1 MERCNFKNVRL
12 LIGEPNE
19 GVRFGL
25 RGALMRVG
33 FEHVTDTGDF
43 LAVRE
48 MCADDCADLLVCG
61 SRLADGDFGTLIRK
75 IRHSDVGKNPF
86 VNIITMVPAADQT
99 SIRKAINAGTDDI
112 VITPVVPGR
121 VLERID
127 HMIRERK
134 PFVVTTD
141 YIGPDRRGGH
151 RPGSQVIP
159 QIKVPNPLRAMVE
172 AMPDRH
178 KLRMEI
184 DNKARIVNEQ
194 KIERHAFQIV
204 YLVDR
209 IDRITSAVPGDVSMR
224 PDVERLLWVAGD
236 INRRVAN
243 SVYAHWGDRCRALVD
258 VMDRVQRAAMKPSAR
273 DLLELRGLAKPFALE
288 IGGEAPAAV
297 RIA

>member
-1 MERCNFKNVRL
+1 MERCNYKNVRL
-12 LIGEPNE
+12 LIADPNE
-19 GVRFGL
+19 AIRFGL

-48 MCADDCADLLVCG
+48 MCADDSADLLVCG
-61 SRLADGDFGTLIRK
+61 TRLVDGDFGRLIRN

-86 VNIITMVPAADQT
+86 VNIITMVPAADELA
-99 SIRKAINAGTDDI
+99 IRKAINAGTDDI
-112 VITPVVPGR
+112 VVMPVAPGR

-127 HMIRERK
+127 HMIRERR

-141 YIGPDRRGGH
+141 YVGPDRRAGH

-159 QIKVPNPLRAMVE
+159 QITVPNPLRAMVE

-178 KLRMEI
+178 KLWMEI
-184 DNKARIVNEQ
+184 ENKARVVNEQ

-209 IDRITSAVPGDVSMR
+209 IDRITSAVPGNDSMR
-224 PDVERLLWVAGD
+224 PDLERLLWVASD
-236 INRRVAN
+236 INRRVGN
-243 SVYAHWGDRCRALVD
+243 SVYAHWGDRCRFLVD
-258 VMDRVQRAAMKPSAR
+258 IMNRVRRADMKPSAR
-273 DLLELRGLAKPFALE
+273 DLLELRGLVKTFALDV
-288 IGGEAPAAV
+288 GGEVPPAA